1 MSKSHAATKSN
12 HYAILTDRGPA
23 AIAVVNVCGPAVQAF
38 LLDGLRLPK
47 SIDPAKARPGQV
59 LRARL
64 LDNGETL
71 DDILVSIHQ
80 TGPDWDIRLHLH
92 GGRGIVQ
99 RCGELLAKL
108 GFVESADQCQSLWN
122 AKNRIEA
129 EAFALLPRMTTLAGA
144 RWLSEQ
150 TRVLPQALQRLHD
163 EIDIVSARAK
173 CRALLGAPP
182 FFEWYRAP
190 LRVALVGPPNAG
202 KSSLA
207 NALSDRPASI
217 VSAVA
222 GTTRDW
228 LEIPGEIQGY
238 PVLWLDTA
246 GLRRSA
252 DALEAASIERTHEV
266 MAGAD
271 AILFVL
277 DGSPEARAA
286 RQEFA
291 HCYSDDRPTCVA
303 LNKADCMAPD
313 TVIDAAE
320 HWQVPITRISATER
334 TGLGRLIK
342 SLLKAVGRDMAAAGS
357 VSPFTKRQTLLLREA
372 AESDRERFRRLI
384 SECIGTI

>member
-1 MSKSHAATKSN
+1 MSKSRAATESN

-23 AIAVVNVCGPAVQAF
+23 AIAIVRMCGPAVEAF
-38 LLDGLRLPK
+38 LRHGLQLP
-47 SIDPAKARPGQV
+47 SSVDPLKARPGQV

-71 DDILVSIHQ
+71 DDILLSIHK
-80 TGPDWDIRLHLH
+80 TPPDWDIRLHLH

-99 RCGELLAKL
+99 RCGELLTER
-108 GFVESADQCQSLWN
+108 GFVESADQSESLWS

-129 EAFALLPRMTTLAGA
+129 EAFALLPKMTTLAGA

-150 TRVLPQALQRLHD
+150 SRLLPQTLERLRD
-163 EIDIVSARAK
+163 ENDIASAAAN
-173 CRALLGAPP
+173 CRALLDAPP
-182 FFEWYRAP
+182 FFDWFRAP

-207 NALSDRPASI
+207 NALSDRSASI
-217 VSAVA
+217 VSAIA

-238 PVLWLDTA
+238 PVVWLDTA

-252 DALEAASIERTHEV
+252 DALEAVSIERTHEV

-277 DGSPEARAA
+277 DGSPEAGPVQ
-286 RQEFA
+286 QEFA
-291 HCYSDDRPTCVA
+291 RCYAEDRPTCVA
-303 LNKADCMAPD
+303 VNKSDCMASD
-313 TVIDAAE
+313 TVLDAAE
-320 HWQVPITRISATER
+320 RWQVPITKVSATEG
-334 TGLGRLIK
+334 TGLDRLIE
-342 SLLKAVGRDMAAAGS
+342 SLLRAVGRNMAAAGS
-357 VSPFTKRQTLLLREA
+357 VSPFTKRQARLLREA
-372 AESDRERFRRLI
+372 AESDRERFRSLI
-384 SECIGTI
+384 SECIGAN